1 MCITKTQICE
11 LNDIINNLNSI
22 DNSKDR
28 MIFLENNVEDV
39 DFFLNVLKKINKK
52 NLSIKKESSPPPLTK
67 NKKIAYHK
75 EYVITFFQENNLDFI
90 VENKSKVELKAMYY
104 AIYNSTPLSS
114 DNKMRIA
121 QRIKKYIHDM
131 QRFDALLS

>member
-39 DFFLNVLKKINKK
+39 DFFLNLLK
-52 NLSIKKESSPPPLTK
+52 NLHPPL
-67 NKKIAYHK
+67 
-75 EYVITFFQENNLDFI
+75 
-90 VENKSKVELKAMYY
+90 
-104 AIYNSTPLSS
+104 
-114 DNKMRIA
+114 
-121 QRIKKYIHDM
+121 
-131 QRFDALLS
+131 